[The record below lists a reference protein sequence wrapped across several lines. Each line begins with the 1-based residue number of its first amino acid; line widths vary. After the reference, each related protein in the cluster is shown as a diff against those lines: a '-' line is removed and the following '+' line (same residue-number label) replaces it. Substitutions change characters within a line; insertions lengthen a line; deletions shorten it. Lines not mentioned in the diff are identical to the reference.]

1 MLWNLRCFRNWQN
14 GSDSNLIN
22 TSRRWFKRNMG
33 NSNKSHLVAKVGFL
47 EDQLESLKHYLP
59 ETYQYLMV
67 ELDLQKR
74 QLAEIEVL
82 ETYQQIEA
90 EHECPEFSSQQSRG
104 QCAVLSRSGTPIK
117 KVSGT

>member
-1 MLWNLRCFRNWQN
+1 M
-14 GSDSNLIN
+14 SI
-22 TSRRWFKRNMG
+22 
-33 NSNKSHLVAKVGFL
+33 KSHLLAKIGFL

-82 ETYQQIEA
+82 ETYQQIES
-90 EHECPEFSSQQSRG
+90 EHECPKFSSQQSRG
-104 QCAVLSRSGTPIK
+104 QYAELSRSEAPFK
-117 KVSGT
+117 KGSGT

>member
-1 MLWNLRCFRNWQN
+1 
-14 GSDSNLIN
+14 
-22 TSRRWFKRNMG
+22 MG
-33 NSNKSHLVAKVGFL
+33 NSNKSHLLAKIRFI
-47 EDQLESLKHYLP
+47 EDQLESLIHYLP

-90 EHECPEFSSQQSRG
+90 EHECSEVNSWRSRG
-104 QCAVLSRSGTPIK
+104 QVRH
-117 KVSGT
+117 

>member
-1 MLWNLRCFRNWQN
+1 M
-14 GSDSNLIN
+14 SI
-22 TSRRWFKRNMG
+22 
-33 NSNKSHLVAKVGFL
+33 KSHLLAKIGFL

-90 EHECPEFSSQQSRG
+90 EHECLEFNSRQTRG
-104 QCAVLSRSGTPIK
+104 QCAALSRAGTPIK
-117 KVSGT
+117 KESGT

>member
-1 MLWNLRCFRNWQN
+1 M
-14 GSDSNLIN
+14 SI
-22 TSRRWFKRNMG
+22 
-33 NSNKSHLVAKVGFL
+33 KSHLLAKIGFL

-82 ETYQQIEA
+82 ETYQQIES
-90 EHECPEFSSQQSRG
+90 EDEFPEFNSR
-104 QCAVLSRSGTPIK
+104 QTKEPRASFSRSGTPIK
-117 KVSGT
+117 KGSGT